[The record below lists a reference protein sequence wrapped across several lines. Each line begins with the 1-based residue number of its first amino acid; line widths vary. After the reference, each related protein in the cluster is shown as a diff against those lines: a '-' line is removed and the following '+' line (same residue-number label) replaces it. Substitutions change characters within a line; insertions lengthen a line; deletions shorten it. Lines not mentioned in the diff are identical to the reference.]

1 MLEVFPPIHLYAL
14 LAAAVAL
21 MTGSIS
27 RELYG
32 LDQGWLKRWTPFILV
47 VLTVGHISIVILQ
60 QLLKCFDW
68 HLISHGAILVVVVA
82 IGGAI
87 YTDHLSK
94 ITVDRNATL
103 PPLEPEADGS

>member
-1 MLEVFPPIHLYAL
+1 M
-14 LAAAVAL
+14 
-21 MTGSIS
+21 MTGSMS

-32 LDQGWLKRWTPFILV
+32 LDQGWLKRWTPFVLV
-47 VLTVGHISIVILQ
+47 VLTVAHIGITILQ

-68 HLISHGAILVVVVA
+68 HLISHGAILVVVVT
-82 IGGAI
+82 IGGVI

-103 PPLEPEADGS
+103 PPLEPKADGS